1 MQLLVRHEWAVN
13 ERVEGLP
20 DLDLLG
26 ILLLHRVVL
35 GGQSLEFFGYLLGG
49 AFLPVVG
56 TEARWVVGAVLPKQ
70 RSARWLRYSWLGYD
84 A

>member
-56 TEARWVVGAVLPKQ
+56 TEAGWAVDVVLSEQ
-70 RSARWLRYSWLGYD
+70 RSTRWL
-84 A
+84 